1 MTYKE
6 AEEYLYTRLPMY
18 QRIGEPALKPNL
30 DNTQKLLDALKKPH
44 QAFKTVHIAGTNGKG
59 SSAHSIASVLQAA
72 GYKTGLYTSPH
83 LKNFTE
89 RIKIDGVEVAR
100 NFVINFVEKN
110 QSLIESVAPSFFELT
125 VAMAFDYF
133 RNESVDI
140 AIIEVGLGGR
150 LDSTNVI
157 RPEVSL
163 ITMIGWDHAN
173 LLGNTLDKIAFE
185 KAGIIK
191 SGIPVVIGTSQPDLL
206 PVFLK
211 KAEEEKAPLHL
222 AQDVTLEEFKDEIFT
237 KHKVKIEDQMME
249 ILFDIRGS
257 YYLKNIPGIIK
268 TILLLRKKGWVI
280 SDQAIKNG
288 LEHVTKST
296 GLKGRWQLLQQ
307 WPITIADVG
316 HNQDGLQE
324 LFAQVSKTIH
334 NHLHLIYGTVDDK
347 DVEKILSLFPKTNTT
362 YYFTTA
368 AVPRAMTMTKL
379 HQAAKNS
386 GLEGEPFASVN
397 LALNAAKKVANRE
410 DIILVCGST
419 FVVAEIEN
427 L

>member
-18 QRIGEPALKPNL
+18 QRIGAPALKPNL
-30 DNTQKLLDALKKPH
+30 DNTYKLLEAIKNPHEAL
-44 QAFKTVHIAGTNGKG
+44 KTVHIAGTNGKG

-89 RIKIDGVEVAR
+89 RIKIDGVEVVQ
-100 NFVINFVEKN
+100 NFVTDFVEKN
-110 QSLIESVAPSFFELT
+110 QVLIERVAPSFFELT

-133 RNESVDI
+133 RKEAVDI

-173 LLGNTLDKIAFE
+173 LLGNTLSKIASE

-191 SGIPVVIGTSQPDLL
+191 SGIPVVIGANQLELL
-206 PVFLK
+206 QVFSE
-211 KAEEEKAPLHL
+211 KAEEEKAPLYLTHEI
-222 AQDVTLEEFKDEIFT
+222 TLRELKNEIPS
-237 KHKVKIEDQMME
+237 HYEVKINEQSLD
-249 ILFDIRGS
+249 ISFDILGS
-257 YYLKNIPGIIK
+257 FYLKNVPGIIK
-268 TILLLRKKGWVI
+268 TLLLLREKGWVI
-280 SDQAIKNG
+280 PDQAIKIG
-288 LEHVTKST
+288 LENVTKST
-296 GLKGRWQLLQQ
+296 GLKGRWQVLNQL
-307 WPITIADVG
+307 PLTIADVG

-324 LFAQVSKTIH
+324 LFDQVSKKPH
-334 NHLHLIYGTVDDK
+334 NHLHLIYGTVEDK
-347 DVEKILSLFPKTNTT
+347 DVEKILSLFPKTNTSF
-362 YYFTTA
+362 YFTTA
-368 AVPRAMTMTKL
+368 SIARAMPLMKL
-379 HQAAKNS
+379 YQTAKNY
-386 GLEGEPFASVN
+386 GLDGGTFANVN
-397 LALNAAKKVANRE
+397 IALLAAKKVANKE

-419 FVVAEIEN
+419 FVVAEIDD